1 MNSIDKRNNVKTD
14 YDLIAK
20 QYGEEFGNYIEDL
33 NIYEE
38 FISIA
43 VRVRHH
49 VECC

>member
-20 QYGEEFGNYIEDL
+20 QYGEEFGNYIEDI

-38 FISIA
+38 FEKYLK
-43 VRVRHH
+43 REQRF
-49 VECC
+49 